1 MANPAP
7 YVRLSSFT
15 RGAEASEF
23 IGYEATGVT
32 SGVVATINF
41 AVAETDD
48 DDTTLYVQY
57 KGSGTDGKKRR
68 FIQGE
73 TEINHPNNYTAV
85 VGVDGESSPVTTSNL
100 WVRGPCLP

>member
-1 MANPAP
+1 MVPGEFSMVNPAP

-15 RGAEASEF
+15 RGASVSEF
-23 IGYEATGVT
+23 VGYEATGVT

-57 KGSGTDGKKRR
+57 KGSGEDGDKAHLYRR
-68 FIQGE
+68 
-73 TEINHPNNYTAV
+73 
-85 VGVDGESSPVTTSNL
+85 
-100 WVRGPCLP
+100 